1 MQEHHK
7 DLKERNLLIVIGL
20 NLFIFISELL
30 GGIFSKSLSLLSD
43 SFHNL
48 SDTLSIIISLIAVR
62 FSKRENSYEFTFG
75 GKRAE
80 ILASLLNSILLFII
94 SFFILKEA
102 ISRFLNPQTINLNL
116 MLVIAII
123 GLLLNGFSV
132 FLLKNFS
139 KESMNI
145 RSSYLHLLMD
155 TFSSIAVVIGGII
168 MLFFKIF
175 WIDQLLTLLILF
187 YILKEAF
194 NIFFKSIKILL
205 EATPKGI
212 DFEKLKFELEN
223 IEGVSNLH
231 HVHIWQLDEK
241 NLLFE
246 GHIELKKDY
255 PVSKADEIRSKAQDI
270 LKDKFN
276 INHSTIQ
283 IEFNGCCEKDLIKKK
298 H

>member
-1 MQEHHK
+1 MHEHHK
-7 DLKERNLLIVIGL
+7 DLKERNLLIVIGI
-20 NLFIFISELL
+20 NLFIFISELF

-48 SDTLSIIISLIAVR
+48 LDTLSIIISLIAIR

-80 ILASLLNSILLFII
+80 ILASLLNSIFLFIVT
-94 SFFILKEA
+94 FFLLKEA
-102 ISRFLNPQTINLNL
+102 ISRIINPQNINLNL
-116 MLVIAII
+116 MLIIAII
-123 GLLLNGFSV
+123 GLLLNGMSV
-132 FLLKNFS
+132 FLLRKLS
-139 KESMNI
+139 KESINI

-155 TFSSIAVVIGGII
+155 TLSSVAVVIGGTI
-168 MLFFKIF
+168 MMIFKIF
-175 WIDQLLTLLILF
+175 WIDPLLTLLIVL

-194 NIFFKSIKILL
+194 EIFFKSIKILL
-205 EATPKGI
+205 EGTPQGI

-223 IEGVSNLH
+223 VEGVSNLH

-241 NLLFE
+241 NFLFE

-255 PVSKADEIRSKAQDI
+255 PVSKADEIRAKAQDI